1 MINLTLNKLKRPALL
16 NLVPK
21 FGTVVEKNDINK
33 GGLSTAEVDLNMTLP
48 FELMRETEVS
58 SSDTTTPIHYDAR
71 IAIVGSDPVT
81 LTLDHATYKGCTI
94 TITNRN
100 TEQATIVLSEDNEK
114 HLESKQSL
122 VLKWDGTAWIDTA
135 LVVDSTVSEESNNP
149 VTSAAV
155 HQKATEITEAYT
167 QAIAAETDSRG
178 EAIAEEQRL
187 REEAITATE
196 QKIEEETTARTEAD
210 TALGTRIDEEVAART
225 EADTKLTQQI
235 EAIEQLHNA
244 LVSNAEGF
252 VDSDGDTVTVED
264 SGKTIRQIAHEEFYR
279 QLITDAADVQ
289 TQIDTLK
296 ELADYLQTN
305 PSVIADMYSKLG
317 ITWSVDNLTD
327 FGTFD
332 FSGVLTAT
340 NVDDAILELYNTFT
354 EKFGELT
361 SLETSAK
368 DNIVAAINEL
378 NTKIGE
384 EVTAREEADTEL
396 GNRID
401 TEVTA
406 RTEADTELD
415 NKITQLGTNVGQLDS
430 LTTEEKTSTVAA
442 INELHNLIETST
454 DTLTV
459 VCEIDDTAERTA
471 GPSGI
476 VYTQGKIEDID
487 TLSQQVADNK
497 PVQLILKS
505 KNYMPYGFIALTS
518 YILRPSGILNLSGY
532 IDETQIEDEET
543 SPVRSANKTCIHVN
557 VDTRTGNVSIEDVDI
572 KDVFINVAFEGEIG
586 TEDVTITKTLSAY
599 DIRLINNL
607 KTGKNASTSAKF
619 SFGGIE
625 VTTSNYDVSDDKILF
640 TGEANVGDRLVSY
653 KVIISSEITD
663 NCRLEIGKSATEQL
677 SEVASEVNTL
687 KESVSELGTEVEALK
702 SGVPS
707 EPVDAY
713 TKTEVDGKFDNVYT
727 KTEVDDKFSE
737 VGGGGNTAANQ
748 EENNDFLVKKMLL
761 NMGKEIQPVV
771 KAKYKNNTSITKGEY
786 IETRFVED
794 FSEMFSGCSKLT
806 TVPEYDTT
814 NATTMASM
822 FAYCS
827 SLTSV
832 PELNTSKVT
841 NMKNTFRNCSS
852 LTSIPDMDTSKVTN
866 METLFYDCTSLTS
879 IPELNTSSVTNMI
892 SMFTYCSSLTS
903 IPNLD
908 TSKVTDMESM
918 FFICSSLTSIPD
930 MDTSSVTNMMGM
942 FEGCTSLTTFTDN
955 PYAPEGSRWQFN
967 KDVDFS
973 SCPLDRT
980 SILKVFNGLQTVTGQ
995 TIKISSTTNGYL
1007 SEEDKAI
1014 ATAKGWTIQVV

>member
-71 IAIVGSDPVT
+71 IAIVGSDTVT

-135 LVVDSTVSEESNNP
+135 LVVDSTVSEESHNP

-155 HQKATEITEAYT
+155 YQKATEITEAYT
-167 QAIAAETDSRG
+167 QAIADETDSRG

-327 FGTFD
+327 FGAFD

-354 EKFGELT
+354 EKFGEL
-361 SLETSAK
+361 
-368 DNIVAAINEL
+368 

-384 EVTAREEADTEL
+384 EVTAR
-396 GNRID
+396 
-401 TEVTA
+401 
-406 RTEADTELD
+406 TEADTA
-415 NKITQLGTNVGQLDS
+415 LGARID
-430 LTTEEKTSTVAA
+430 EE
-442 INELHNLIETST
+442 
-454 DTLTV
+454 
-459 VCEIDDTAERTA
+459 
-471 GPSGI
+471 
-476 VYTQGKIEDID
+476 
-487 TLSQQVADNK
+487 
-497 PVQLILKS
+497 
-505 KNYMPYGFIALTS
+505 
-518 YILRPSGILNLSGY
+518 LSG
-532 IDETQIEDEET
+532 
-543 SPVRSANKTCIHVN
+543 
-557 VDTRTGNVSIEDVDI
+557 
-572 KDVFINVAFEGEIG
+572 VAG
-586 TEDVTITKTLSAY
+586 
-599 DIRLINNL
+599 
-607 KTGKNASTSAKF
+607 
-619 SFGGIE
+619 
-625 VTTSNYDVSDDKILF
+625 
-640 TGEANVGDRLVSY
+640 
-653 KVIISSEITD
+653 
-663 NCRLEIGKSATEQL
+663 
-677 SEVASEVNTL
+677 EVNSL

-702 SGVPS
+702 STVPG
-707 EPVDAY
+707 EPIDAY

-737 VGGGGNTAANQ
+737 QSGGNSATNCEQFTFVVDSNEALAAWANATEGNDYTSVLIRKGEWTLNTFTQ
-748 EENNDFLVKKMLL
+748 FDSRTYVGINLTRTKTKVIVGESGSKLIFIAESNLIEFSYRGIMYEEIPNETLYNIKNLDVEFYFKNIGRFAGFYRCINIFDSTIKIRCENN
-761 NMGKEIQPVV
+761 
-771 KAKYKNNTSITKGEY
+771 NNKGMMQGYAVWYCNKIYRCTVIVTDIIGEY
-786 IETRFVED
+786 VQEVFPFLLCDYIEYCTAKSIEFPCFSLCKNIKNSTGESDSFVYSKCD
-794 FSEMFSGCSKLT
+794 GLDNCTGYADWLVSECKRVRYCKASKHCRSGVFEIFCYASSEANDKYIPADT
-806 TVPEYDTT
+806 PEGGFNDTT
-814 NATTMASM
+814 NPPA
-822 FAYCS
+822 
-827 SLTSV
+827 
-832 PELNTSKVT
+832 E
-841 NMKNTFRNCSS
+841 
-852 LTSIPDMDTSKVTN
+852 
-866 METLFYDCTSLTS
+866 
-879 IPELNTSSVTNMI
+879 
-892 SMFTYCSSLTS
+892 
-903 IPNLD
+903 
-908 TSKVTDMESM
+908 
-918 FFICSSLTSIPD
+918 
-930 MDTSSVTNMMGM
+930 
-942 FEGCTSLTTFTDN
+942 
-955 PYAPEGSRWQFN
+955 
-967 KDVDFS
+967 
-973 SCPLDRT
+973 
-980 SILKVFNGLQTVTGQ
+980 
-995 TIKISSTTNGYL
+995 
-1007 SEEDKAI
+1007 
-1014 ATAKGWTIQVV
+1014 

>member
-71 IAIVGSDPVT
+71 IAIVGSEAVT

-167 QAIAAETDSRG
+167 QAITDETNSRG

-187 REEAITATE
+187 REEAITAAE

-361 SLETSAK
+361 SL
-368 DNIVAAINEL
+368 
-378 NTKIGE
+378 
-384 EVTAREEADTEL
+384 
-396 GNRID
+396 
-401 TEVTA
+401 
-406 RTEADTELD
+406 
-415 NKITQLGTNVGQLDS
+415 
-430 LTTEEKTSTVAA
+430 
-442 INELHNLIETST
+442 
-454 DTLTV
+454 
-459 VCEIDDTAERTA
+459 
-471 GPSGI
+471 
-476 VYTQGKIEDID
+476 
-487 TLSQQVADNK
+487 
-497 PVQLILKS
+497 
-505 KNYMPYGFIALTS
+505 
-518 YILRPSGILNLSGY
+518 
-532 IDETQIEDEET
+532 
-543 SPVRSANKTCIHVN
+543 
-557 VDTRTGNVSIEDVDI
+557 
-572 KDVFINVAFEGEIG
+572 
-586 TEDVTITKTLSAY
+586 
-599 DIRLINNL
+599 
-607 KTGKNASTSAKF
+607 
-619 SFGGIE
+619 
-625 VTTSNYDVSDDKILF
+625 
-640 TGEANVGDRLVSY
+640 
-653 KVIISSEITD
+653 
-663 NCRLEIGKSATEQL
+663 
-677 SEVASEVNTL
+677 
-687 KESVSELGTEVEALK
+687 
-702 SGVPS
+702 
-707 EPVDAY
+707 
-713 TKTEVDGKFDNVYT
+713 
-727 KTEVDDKFSE
+727 
-737 VGGGGNTAANQ
+737 
-748 EENNDFLVKKMLL
+748 
-761 NMGKEIQPVV
+761 
-771 KAKYKNNTSITKGEY
+771 
-786 IETRFVED
+786 
-794 FSEMFSGCSKLT
+794 
-806 TVPEYDTT
+806 
-814 NATTMASM
+814 
-822 FAYCS
+822 
-827 SLTSV
+827 
-832 PELNTSKVT
+832 
-841 NMKNTFRNCSS
+841 
-852 LTSIPDMDTSKVTN
+852 
-866 METLFYDCTSLTS
+866 
-879 IPELNTSSVTNMI
+879 
-892 SMFTYCSSLTS
+892 
-903 IPNLD
+903 
-908 TSKVTDMESM
+908 
-918 FFICSSLTSIPD
+918 
-930 MDTSSVTNMMGM
+930 
-942 FEGCTSLTTFTDN
+942 
-955 PYAPEGSRWQFN
+955 
-967 KDVDFS
+967 
-973 SCPLDRT
+973 
-980 SILKVFNGLQTVTGQ
+980 
-995 TIKISSTTNGYL
+995 
-1007 SEEDKAI
+1007 
-1014 ATAKGWTIQVV
+1014 

>member
-1 MINLTLNKLKRPALL
+1 L

-167 QAIAAETDSRG
+167 QAIADETNSRG

-187 REEAITATE
+187 REEAITAAE

-210 TALGTRIDEEVAART
+210 TALGTRIDEEVTART

-384 EVTAREEADTEL
+384 EVTARTDADSEL
-396 GNRID
+396 GTRID
-401 TEVTA
+401 GEVTA
-406 RTEADTELD
+406 REEADTELD

-459 VCEIDDTAERTA
+459 VCEIDDTAERTV
-471 GPSGI
+471 GHTGI

-518 YILRPSGILNLSGY
+518 YILRPSGVLNFSGY

-543 SPVRSANKTCIHVN
+543 SPVRSANKTCIHIN

-572 KDVFINVAFEGEIG
+572 KDVFINVVFEGDIG
-586 TEDVTITKTLSAY
+586 TEDVIITKTLSAY

-607 KTGKNASTSAKF
+607 KTGKNASVSAKF

-640 TGEANVGDRLVSY
+640 TGEANIGDRLVSY
-653 KVIISSEITD
+653 KVIISSESTD

-677 SEVASEVNTL
+677 SGVAGEVNTL
-687 KESVSELGTEVEALK
+687 KESVSELGTDVEALK
-702 SGVPS
+702 SAAPS

-737 VGGGGNTAANQ
+737 VGSGDTAAANCEQ
-748 EENNDFLVKKMLL
+748 FTFVVDSNEKLAEWANNDRSKGQDYTSVLIRKGEWTGTKGVNLTTAGTK
-761 NMGKEIQPVV
+761 VV
-771 KAKYKNNTSITKGEY
+771 KGEAGSKLRFNDIENALFYKSLPITDDYYMHNITVEVTITIPFSGNNIFFNIRNLKNCYGKNTNSNCIDGYVYKTCKNLVQCTGVTESTGLALNNYGFRDCESILHCNYEGNINVPNDTSAKLGSRMFGFAYCRDIRNCMGNVNANGGTGEKCYIFYFCKGVMQSRARALTTGTY
-786 IETRFVED
+786 GYG
-794 FSEMFSGCSKLT
+794 FSGCNSVHQCSASGKCT
-806 TVPEYDTT
+806 SDVFEKCYASNANTAEYACADTPAGGFNDTT
-814 NATTMASM
+814 NPSA
-822 FAYCS
+822 
-827 SLTSV
+827 
-832 PELNTSKVT
+832 
-841 NMKNTFRNCSS
+841 
-852 LTSIPDMDTSKVTN
+852 
-866 METLFYDCTSLTS
+866 
-879 IPELNTSSVTNMI
+879 
-892 SMFTYCSSLTS
+892 
-903 IPNLD
+903 
-908 TSKVTDMESM
+908 
-918 FFICSSLTSIPD
+918 
-930 MDTSSVTNMMGM
+930 
-942 FEGCTSLTTFTDN
+942 
-955 PYAPEGSRWQFN
+955 
-967 KDVDFS
+967 
-973 SCPLDRT
+973 
-980 SILKVFNGLQTVTGQ
+980 
-995 TIKISSTTNGYL
+995 
-1007 SEEDKAI
+1007 
-1014 ATAKGWTIQVV
+1014 